1 MSNKKQVYQ
10 IKLLDSQ
17 TFKKY
22 KEDNEEDFSTF
33 EEYVNVILGELFD
46 NNYLIETI
54 SHTGKEEIMIV
65 YKISLEIKNRKQNG
79 KQKMG
84 KASDDYR

>member
-1 MSNKKQVYQ
+1 MSNEKQVTQ
-10 IKLLDSQ
+10 VKLLDSQ
-17 TFKKY
+17 SFKKY

-65 YKISLEIKNRKQNG
+65 YKISLEIKNVKQNG
-79 KQKMG
+79 K
-84 KASDDYR
+84 